1 MLPRLLYFAP
11 SKARAICIRNYAH
24 GLNLRLPVPDQLR
37 PRHLVPPFQRTLTSI
52 TSNKIVQPLPA
63 GLLHTSR
70 PSTTDSWRRTS
81 ATASTKP
88 VYVSRPFTSSKQPP
102 FPPSIRTA
110 DLTTIDLLL
119 LQADDQTEMR
129 KLHHAA
135 STQGFLYLR
144 HHGIDPS
151 FLFDLA
157 SSLFSLPVSEKMKY
171 DMGRSGHYFGYK
183 PRGSQYIDANGTPDK
198 QEYFNLS
205 KDEIL
210 GDAKGAKDQPHAL
223 RSQWNNLETFT
234 RLSHGTALTLLRAIS
249 AGLNMDPS
257 LLLSRH
263 ELERPGGD
271 HTRVTWTPPGIDDN
285 AITFGGHTD
294 FGSITLLF
302 NQLGGLQII
311 NPEDEEW
318 MYVEPRPEC
327 AIVNFGDSIVKLLG
341 GRVHSGMHRV
351 VRAPGDQSRLPRVS
365 VAYFMRPNGDVQ
377 LKSVMP
383 DDRSSTQAKAMTA
396 DEWIVHRAVHR
407 NTMNYKGRDSFVLS
421 KGTEHRDLE
430 ENNS

>member
-1 MLPRLLYFAP
+1 
-11 SKARAICIRNYAH
+11 
-24 GLNLRLPVPDQLR
+24 
-37 PRHLVPPFQRTLTSI
+37 
-52 TSNKIVQPLPA
+52 
-63 GLLHTSR
+63 
-70 PSTTDSWRRTS
+70 
-81 ATASTKP
+81 
-88 VYVSRPFTSSKQPP
+88 
-102 FPPSIRTA
+102 
-110 DLTTIDLLL
+110 
-119 LQADDQTEMR
+119 MR

-135 STQGFLYLR
+135 STQGFLYLK
-144 HHGIDPS
+144 HHDIDPS

-157 SSLFSLPVSEKMKY
+157 SGLFSLPVSEKMKY

-210 GDAKGAKDQPHAL
+210 GEAKGAKDQPHAL
-223 RSQWNNLETFT
+223 RSQWDNLETFT
-234 RLSHGTALTLLRAIS
+234 RQSHETALTLLGALS
-249 AGLNMDPS
+249 AGLKIDPS

-263 ELERPGGD
+263 QLERPSGD

-377 LKSVMP
+377 LKSIMP

-396 DEWIVHRAVHR
+396 DEWILHRAVHR
-407 NTMNYKGRDSFVLS
+407 NTMNYKGRDSFILS